1 LHFFYDFVNN
11 TTSNIYEWCAKDLES
26 EIHNLQN
33 VPVDF
38 ITQWLN
44 ARKNGKVFY
53 VKDGNLLREDGGL
66 VCLLF
71 WNYKGSIW
79 LESKEGV
86 ETTFYF
92 TLPK

>member
-53 VKDGNLLREDGGL
+53 VEDGNLLREDG
-66 VCLLF
+66 V
-71 WNYKGSIW
+71 
-79 LESKEGV
+79 
-86 ETTFYF
+86 
-92 TLPK
+92 